1 MILKDLSFFLI
12 PSHEFSSLKTDFP
25 FSGSFGLCDKRESCV
40 ERAQETYFRLM
51 LRDTEAKFLNFET
64 IAVLGLAS
72 GGNRDVNR
80 ETIKGG
86 FFLQQWGLDSN
97 TSTQT
102 HSFQI

>member
-1 MILKDLSFFLI
+1 
-12 PSHEFSSLKTDFP
+12 
-25 FSGSFGLCDKRESCV
+25 
-40 ERAQETYFRLM
+40 M

-64 IAVLGLAS
+64 IAVLGVAS

-86 FFLQQWGLDSN
+86 FFLQHWGLDSDI
-97 TSTQT
+97 STQT